1 MGVLIEGQWQDQWYD
16 TNKTGGRFE
25 REEAKFRNWIE
36 PAADS
41 AYPAQA
47 GRYRLY
53 VSYACPWAHR
63 TLIVRSLKGLGE
75 VIAVTVVGPDMLEQ
89 GWEIGPGVDPV
100 KGARHLHE
108 IYTLAKPEMTGR
120 VTVPVLW
127 DSQSNSIVSNE
138 SSEII
143 RMLNSAFGDLARGPD
158 LYPAALRSQ
167 IDALNA
173 RIYPEINNGVYR
185 AGFATSQAA
194 YDDAYDSL
202 FRALDWLEGLLGTQR
217 YLTGA
222 TITEADWRL
231 FTTLVRFD
239 AVYYSHFKCNAYR
252 ISDTTAL
259 WGYLRDLYQVPG
271 IAETVR
277 MDHIKRHYYGSQ
289 RALNPS
295 GVVAKGGEPDFTTP
309 HGRDVL
315 G

>member
-1 MGVLIEGQWQDQWYD
+1 MGLLIDGQWHDQWYD
-16 TNKTGGRFE
+16 TDKTGGRFE
-25 REEAKFRNWIE
+25 REEAKFRNWID
-36 PAADS
+36 PADGS
-41 AYPAQA
+41 PFPPQA

-63 TLIVRSLKGLGE
+63 TLIMRRLKGLDD

-89 GWEIGPGVDPV
+89 GWEIAPGADPV
-100 KGARHLHE
+100 IGARHMHQL
-108 IYTLAKPEMTGR
+108 YSLAKPGMTGR

-127 DSQSNSIVSNE
+127 DSQTNSIVSNE
-138 SSEII
+138 SAEII
-143 RMLNSAFGDLARGPD
+143 RMLNGCFGELARGD
-158 LYPAALRSQ
+158 DYYPLALRSE

-173 RIYPEINNGVYR
+173 RIYPTVNNGVYK

-194 YDDAYDSL
+194 YDEAYDTL
-202 FRALDWLEGLLGTQR
+202 FETLDWLEQRLTQQR
-217 YLTGA
+217 YLTGDS
-222 TITEADWRL
+222 ITEADWRL

-295 GVVAKGGEPDFTTP
+295 GVVAKGGEPDFTIP
-309 HGRDVL
+309 HGR